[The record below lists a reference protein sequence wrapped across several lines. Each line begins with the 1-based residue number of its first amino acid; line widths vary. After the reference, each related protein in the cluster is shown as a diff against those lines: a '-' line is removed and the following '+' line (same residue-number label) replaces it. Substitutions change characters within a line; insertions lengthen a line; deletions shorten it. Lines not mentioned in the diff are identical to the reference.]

1 LETLPSEE
9 IVSGIIYLKQKIMQ
23 VAVTRKKFLFSPDP
37 SRIIARFLYLNDER
51 SADIIRKV
59 LAMPEKEVNIA
70 MSQLLRRYSQRHRNI
85 SRIFEKNFAKLAPIF
100 NTIEVN
106 EDDLS
111 VTQKALI
118 GSYFT
123 MEYSIESAAFFN
135 PSIVEDLDQ
144 SEIRPD
150 EKRVIFSFRATGEGH
165 ISSIVFRTGILDRN
179 NNLHIDPVGKMLA
192 EADVI
197 KRHIYDKKAFQEK
210 LDEMRESV
218 NTISPAI
225 LEKRDKLPTPVSV
238 IPPIIIAKHDEVHY
252 HKNTASPALIL
263 DKLGDNFTYGELM
276 RSLVLV
282 KSEPNLTEDHIKL
295 INQMMWLASSHY
307 EINFSIDSAISE
319 RVIFPVSA
327 TEQKGIEDA
336 RFVKFTDDNGEITYY
351 ATYTAYDGIAIL
363 PKLIKTTDFYNFKI
377 LPINGEIAQNKGMAL
392 FPRKIK
398 GKYAMLCRIDGVNN
412 YLAYSDSIN
421 IWHEAKII
429 QQPTYPRELVQIGN
443 AGSPIETEDGWLVL
457 THAVGPM
464 REYTL
469 GASLYE
475 LDNPE
480 KEIGRLSSPLMS
492 PNEVEREGYVPNVIY
507 SCGSI
512 LHNNDLI
519 IPYAMSDHSSSY
531 ATVNLRELLDVLK
544 ASCSDSRK

>member
-1 LETLPSEE
+1 
-9 IVSGIIYLKQKIMQ
+9 MQ
-23 VAVTRKKFLFSPDP
+23 VAVTRKNFIFSPDP
-37 SRIIARFLYLNDER
+37 SRIIARFLYLDDER
-51 SADIIRKV
+51 SANIIRKV

-70 MSQLLRRYSQRHRNI
+70 ISQLLRGYSRRHRNI
-85 SRIFEKNFAKLAPIF
+85 SRIFEKHFARLAPIF
-100 NTIEVN
+100 DKIEVN
-106 EDDLS
+106 EEDLS
-111 VTQKALI
+111 IAQKALI

-135 PSIVEDLDQ
+135 PSVVEDPDQ
-144 SEIRPD
+144 SEIGSD

-179 NNLHIDPVGKMLA
+179 NNLNIEPVGKMLA

-197 KRHIYDKKAFQEK
+197 KRNFYDKKALQEK
-210 LDEMRESV
+210 LAQMNDAE
-218 NTISPAI
+218 NHISPAI
-225 LEKRDKLPTPVSV
+225 PNKNNEIYDQIDV
-238 IPPIIIAKHDEVHY
+238 IPPVIADLPTEISKPINVVSSAFIMDQ
-252 HKNTASPALIL
+252 
-263 DKLGDNFTYGELM
+263 LGDNFTYGELM
-276 RSLVLV
+276 
-282 KSEPNLTEDHIKL
+282 KNLAVTIKNPDITADQIKIL
-295 INQMMWLASSHY
+295 NQLMWLASSHY

-336 RFVKFTDDNGEITYY
+336 RFVKFTEDNGEITYY

-377 LPINGEIAQNKGMAL
+377 LPINGELARNKGMAL

-412 YLAYSDSIN
+412 YIAYSDSIN
-421 IWHEAKII
+421 IWREAKMI
-429 QQPTYPRELVQIGN
+429 QQPTYPCELVQIGN
-443 AGSPIETEDGWLVL
+443 AGSPIETEDGWLII

-469 GASLYE
+469 GASLFDLE
-475 LDNPE
+475 NPE
-480 KEIGRLSSPLMS
+480 IEIGRLDRPLMT
-492 PNEVEREGYVPNVIY
+492 PNESEREGYVPNVIY

-512 LHNNDLI
+512 IHNKDLI
-519 IPYAMSDHSSSY
+519 IPYAMSDHSSTY

-544 ASCSDSRK
+544 ASGEPDKN